1 MTPPAPVARTADP
14 RFAYGTNGFADHR
27 LDDVLAVLADL
38 GYAGV
43 SLTLDHHHLDPY
55 DPAIGA
61 LTRRT
66 AKALRRAGLAVVVE
80 TGARYLLDPFRKHRP
95 TLLSAAPEERAARQD
110 LLRRAVRIGAE
121 LEAEAVHFW
130 SGTPDA
136 GTTRAQAWARLEEGC
151 ARAVEDADAAGVRL
165 AFEPEPG
172 MLVDDLAGYEA
183 LAAAIGAPGTFGL
196 TLDIG
201 HCRCLEPWSEARCV
215 ARAGERLA
223 HVQIEDMRRGAHE
236 HLPFGEGEIDFPPV
250 LAALRAS
257 GYTGLVSVELP
268 RHSHAAVDLARHSI
282 AFLREA
288 AARSLPAAGHPP
300 APAHA
305 PTARPPKEAV
315 PT

>member
-1 MTPPAPVARTADP
+1 MTAPAPLPSTDGP

-27 LDDVLAVLADL
+27 LSDVVAVLADL

-55 DPAIGA
+55 DREIGA
-61 LTRRT
+61 RTRRT
-66 AKALRRAGLAVVVE
+66 AKALRAAGLAVVVE

-130 SGTPDA
+130 SGTPEP
-136 GTTRAQAWARLEEGC
+136 GTTRAQAWSRLEEGC

-172 MLVDDLAGYEA
+172 MLVADLAGYEA
-183 LAAAIGAPGTFGL
+183 LAEAVGAPGTLGL

-201 HCRCLEPWSEARCV
+201 HCRCLEPRSEAECV
-215 ARAGERLA
+215 ARAGGRLA
-223 HVQIEDMRRGAHE
+223 HVQIEDMRRGVHE
-236 HLPFGEGEIDFPPV
+236 HLPFGEGEMDFPPI

-257 GYTGLVSVELP
+257 GYAGLVSVELP
-268 RHSHAAVDLARHSI
+268 RHSHAAVDQARRSI

-288 AARSLPAAGHPP
+288 AARPAPRAPAAPP
-300 APAHA
+300 ATA
-305 PTARPPKEAV
+305 PTAPPPKEAV